1 MPGELYT
8 KELLTVQNRLLAYIS
23 VFVPN
28 SHDAAEILQETNTVL
43 IRKHEEFS
51 GGDFWFWASKVAYF
65 EVLTFRKRRNRNQ
78 IMLNVDDQALQN
90 IADEAA
96 TAMADVDER
105 VVALRKCMEKLPP
118 NSRDL
123 VRFRYGEGISS
134 EDISRRIGQSAL
146 AVRQSLFRIR
156 EKLGACISQ
165 NMTAG
170 ESR

>member
-1 MPGELYT
+1 MPDELYT
-8 KELLTVQNRLLAYIS
+8 KQLLTVQNRLLAYIS

-28 SHDAAEILQETNTVL
+28 SHDAAEILQEANTVL

-65 EVLTFRKRRNRNQ
+65 EVLTYRKRRNRNQ
-78 IMLNVDDQALQN
+78 MLNIDDQALQN
-90 IADEAA
+90 VADEAA
-96 TAMADVDER
+96 TAMADVDDR
-105 VVALRKCMEKLPP
+105 IVALRKCMEKLPT

-134 EDISRRIGQSAL
+134 EDIARRVGQSAL

-165 NMTAG
+165 NLTPK
-170 ESR
+170 EPR